1 MISGGERLL
10 QKLFLFIQLTFGVK
24 IKVKN
29 YHINYLKPC
38 YIHCLLRPTLF
49 FPAFCTDCIAACTVF
64 RLLSNFASVCWSTKK
79 TNIRFVQPI
88 LSIQAERVEYWE
100 SHIEVLLFGC
110 RTLHLSRHGRSIWRK
125 WFVTLG
131 EAGKRRRES
140 TMFTIACVIAM
151 AKNLCSEN

>member
-49 FPAFCTDCIAACTVF
+49 FLSFALIIRGPAPYSGFFLT
-64 RLLSNFASVCWSTKK
+64 LPASADQPKK
-79 TNIRFVQPI
+79 QI
-88 LSIQAERVEYWE
+88 LD
-100 SHIEVLLFGC
+100 LFNP
-110 RTLHLSRHGRSIWRK
+110 
-125 WFVTLG
+125 F
-131 EAGKRRRES
+131 
-140 TMFTIACVIAM
+140 
-151 AKNLCSEN
+151 